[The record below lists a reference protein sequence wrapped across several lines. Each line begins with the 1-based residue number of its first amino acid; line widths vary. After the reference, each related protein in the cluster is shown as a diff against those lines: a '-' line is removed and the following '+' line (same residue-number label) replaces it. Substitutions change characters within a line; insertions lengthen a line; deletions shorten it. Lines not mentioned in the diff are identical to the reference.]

1 MRTVTSAIRRKESEP
16 GHVRRQTAFIIRDEL
31 AQSVMHDQALL
42 LEMLIYQLGHDLVGA
57 SSFGKDTLK
66 KIADLRPDIIWLD
79 TPFKN
84 SPDGSVIAR
93 QIRRIYNPVI
103 IGLTPGNRNEQ
114 QLSGSRNSTTTR
126 QNTVREL
133 TGFTHCF
140 SKPLSFSKV
149 IASVQGAV

>member
-1 MRTVTSAIRRKESEP
+1 
-16 GHVRRQTAFIIRDEL
+16 
-31 AQSVMHDQALL
+31 MHDQALL

-57 SSFGKDTLK
+57 SSYGNGTLK

-84 SPDGSVIAR
+84 SPDGSAIAR

-103 IGLTPGNRNEQ
+103 IGLTPGNKSEQ
-114 QLSGSRNSTTTR
+114 KARPRRVSATIR
-126 QNTVREL
+126 QKTVREL

-149 IASVQGAV
+149 KASVQRAV